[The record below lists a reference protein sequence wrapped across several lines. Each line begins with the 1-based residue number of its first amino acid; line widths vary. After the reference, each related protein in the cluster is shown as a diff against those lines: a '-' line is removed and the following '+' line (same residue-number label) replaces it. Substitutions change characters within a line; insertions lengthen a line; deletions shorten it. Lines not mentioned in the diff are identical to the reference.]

1 MCSVLIEN
9 QEKVNGRRDQMATNI
24 WEMSATQA
32 HELLRRKKI
41 SATEI
46 LDSCIK
52 RIEEVDGYL
61 NALPE
66 RCFARAKKL
75 ANRIDENSS
84 PKSPVDLLGL
94 PIAVKDY
101 NDLSDVRTTYGSTIF
116 RDNIPTKSDRTIQVL
131 ENNGANPVAKSNV
144 PEWAGGHTFNPVNGL
159 TRNPWDSSK
168 SAGGSSGGS
177 ASALAS
183 GQVFLAT
190 GNDLGGSLR
199 TPAGF
204 NGIVGLRPSPG
215 LVPRGQRYM
224 PFDTLWVEGPMART
238 VEDLALML
246 DSMVGHNIGDPL
258 SFPNSQEFFVK
269 SLKKDF
275 APLSVAVSEDLN
287 IVPVDLEV
295 RDGFR
300 AAVKTISN
308 YSWDVC
314 SDIPDFSGVLD
325 AFKTLRGVLM
335 ASMLGDL
342 VTEYKEAILEDI
354 QKNVQVGFD
363 ANGMKIIEAEK
374 IRRSLI
380 INMESFFKKHNFL
393 ICPSA
398 SVLPFSVDQP
408 FVSEIEGQKCETY
421 IDWFS
426 ITFAIT
432 MTACPTL
439 SIPCGISKSGL
450 PIGIQVVAPPRHEA
464 ELLNFGTKLQEI
476 FGVSKLLPIAPR
488 SF

>member
-1 MCSVLIEN
+1 MTT
-9 QEKVNGRRDQMATNI
+9 KI
-24 WEMSATQA
+24 WEMSALEA
-32 HELLRRKKI
+32 HGLLKRKKI
-41 SATEI
+41 SAREI
-46 LDSCIK
+46 LESSIE
-52 RIEEVDGYL
+52 RIEEIDGDL

-66 RCFARAKKL
+66 KCFDRARKL
-75 ANRIDENSS
+75 AVRIDKGLC
-84 PKSPVDLLGL
+84 PRKPTDLLGL

-101 NDLSDVRTTYGSTIF
+101 NDLSGVRTTYGSTIF
-116 RDNIPTKSDRTIQVL
+116 RNNVPKESDRTIKIL
-131 ENNGANPVAKSNV
+131 ERNGANPVAKSNV

-159 TRNPWDSSK
+159 TRNPWDVSK

-215 LVPRGQRYM
+215 LVPRGERYM

-238 VEDLALML
+238 VEDVALML
-246 DSMVGHNIGDPL
+246 DSMAGHDIGDPL
-258 SFPNSQEFFVK
+258 SFPTSSGSFIE

-275 APLSVAVSEDLN
+275 APKSVVVSEDLG
-287 IVPVDLEV
+287 IVPVDPEV
-295 RDGFR
+295 RNGFKE
-300 AAVKTISN
+300 AIKMISN
-308 YSWDVC
+308 DSWDICDNV
-314 SDIPDFSGVLD
+314 PNFSGVLD

-342 VTEYKEAILEDI
+342 VKAHKDAILEDI
-354 QKNVQVGFD
+354 RKNVQVGFD
-363 ANGMKIIEAEK
+363 AKSMEIIQAEK
-374 IRRSLI
+374 TRRKLFI
-380 INMESFFKKHNFL
+380 EMENFFKLHDFL

-398 SVLPFSVDQP
+398 SVSPFSVDQP
-408 FVSEIEGQKCETY
+408 FVTEIEGKKCETY

-432 MTACPTL
+432 MTSCPAL
-439 SIPCGISKSGL
+439 SIPCGITKSGL
-450 PIGIQVVAPPRHEA
+450 PIGIQVVAPPGHEP
-464 ELLNFGTKLQEI
+464 ELLNFGIKLQEI
-476 FGVSKLLPIAPR
+476 FGVSKLLPISPR
-488 SF
+488 TL